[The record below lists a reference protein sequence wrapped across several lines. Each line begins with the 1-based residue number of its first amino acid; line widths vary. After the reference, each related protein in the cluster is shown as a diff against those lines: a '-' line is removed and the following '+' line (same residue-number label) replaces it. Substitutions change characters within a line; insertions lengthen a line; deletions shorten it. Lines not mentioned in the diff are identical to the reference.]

1 MSMKTLTPVFVFTTL
16 VLLPLTATTTTIQ
29 DLLRSRGLPVG
40 IFPDN
45 VKSYRLNRDGRLEV
59 RLESSCMAEFDGRV
73 YFDRVVT
80 ANLSYGGLVGLE
92 GLSQEELFLWLPV
105 RCIIAND
112 PSPGIILF
120 DIGVA
125 HNQLSQSLFEVP
137 PSCMPQE
144 VMIEKFDR
152 KEGFDF
158 QK

>member
-1 MSMKTLTPVFVFTTL
+1 MSLKIPTPVFI
-16 VLLPLTATTTTIQ
+16 LTALFLLFPLTTTTTLQ
-29 DLLRSRGLPVG
+29 DLLRSRGLPAG

-45 VKSYRLNRDGRLEV
+45 VKSYQLDREDRLEV
-59 RLESSCMAEFDGRV
+59 HLESSCMAEFDGRM

-105 RCIIAND
+105 KCIIVND
-112 PSPGIILF
+112 PSPGVILF

-125 HNQLSQSLFEVP
+125 HKQLSVSLFEVP

-144 VMIEKFDR
+144 VMLEKLER

>member
-1 MSMKTLTPVFVFTTL
+1 MSTKIGFVFMAL
-16 VLLPLTATTTTIQ
+16 LLLLPLTATTPIQ
-29 DLLRSRGLPVG
+29 DLLRSRGLPAG

-45 VKSYRLNRDGRLEV
+45 VKSYQLDRDGRLEV

-73 YFDRVVT
+73 YFDRVVR

-92 GLSQEELFLWLPV
+92 GLTQEELFLWLPV
-105 RCIIAND
+105 KCIIVND

-125 HNQLSQSLFEVP
+125 HKQLSISLFEVP

-144 VMIEKFDR
+144 IMAEKLGR
-152 KEGFDF
+152 KEKFDF